1 MSRTS
6 LNDQT
11 PSTTRATT
19 TTTSIAHATSANADA
34 AAPRTSNARLT
45 CAELGML
52 LLMSSI
58 TALAV
63 LCELVPSGVLPEM
76 AAAFGVSSA
85 TCGSLVGSYAITSAI
100 CGIPLVT
107 LTVSANRKRLL
118 CVLLIGFA
126 LSNCI
131 VGGADCFE
139 VALVGR
145 ALGGACAGTL
155 WPMITAYGME
165 FVGPLNRG
173 KAVTIIMSGI
183 TAGMAVGLP
192 AITWL
197 GTLSNYHV
205 EFFALGIILCL
216 VAVLCWIFLPSI
228 PGEARSRDNSVGTM
242 LRNRGVLLVVALTFL
257 AVGANYGAYTFI
269 SNLVQEL
276 AGVGEALA
284 GGALASGALA
294 GGALAGTAGVGAAA
308 GAPTIAQNV
317 ATIAPLTIAQAQLFF
332 GIGSIISVVATLA
345 FIDRH
350 LWLVTLGMFATGAV
364 SMLAFVL
371 VFAVGFGAN
380 QVNLVACVAFVLWG
394 VAFGSLSSIFQT
406 ATARQV
412 TSGTAVAN
420 SLQSASFNCSIMLGS
435 MSAGALLDSG
445 GTKPIMLAAAV
456 VLICGF
462 VLSVAGKKHLA

>member
-19 TTTSIAHATSANADA
+19 TTASVAARTSTTANA
-34 AAPRTSNARLT
+34 AAPRNGNARLT

-131 VGGADCFE
+131 VGGAGCFE

-276 AGVGEALA
+276 AGAC
-284 GGALASGALA
+284 GGSGALA
-294 GGALAGTAGVGAAA
+294 GGLAGGAGGLA
-308 GAPTIAQNV
+308 GSVT
-317 ATIAPLTIAQAQLFF
+317 TIAPLTIEQAQLFF

-345 FIDRH
+345 LIDKH
-350 LWLVTLGMFATGAV
+350 LWLVTLAMFATGAV
-364 SMLAFVL
+364 SMVAFVL
-371 VFAVGFGAN
+371 VFAVGLVAN
-380 QVNLVACVAFVLWG
+380 QANLIACVAFVLWG

>member
-1 MSRTS
+1 MSPTS

-11 PSTTRATT
+11 PSTTCATATAASNATT
-19 TTTSIAHATSANADA
+19 TSTNAKA
-34 AAPRTSNARLT
+34 AAPCNCNARLT

-63 LCELVPSGVLPEM
+63 LCELVPSGVLPDM

-131 VGGADCFE
+131 VGGAGCFE

-165 FVGPLNRG
+165 CVGAGNRG

-197 GTLSNYHV
+197 GTLSNYRV

-216 VAVLCWIFLPSI
+216 VAALCWLFLPSI
-228 PGEARSRDNSVGTM
+228 PGEARSRDNSIGTM
-242 LRNRGVLLVVALTFL
+242 LHNRGVLLVVALTFL

-276 AGVGEALA
+276 AGACGGLA
-284 GGALASGALA
+284 GGAGGLA
-294 GGALAGTAGVGAAA
+294 GSVT
-308 GAPTIAQNV
+308 
-317 ATIAPLTIAQAQLFF
+317 TIAPLTIEQAQLFF

-345 FIDRH
+345 LIDKH
-350 LWLVTLGMFATGAV
+350 LWLVTLAMFAIGTV
-364 SMLAFVL
+364 SMVAFVL
-371 VFAVGFGAN
+371 VFAVGLVAN
-380 QVNLVACVAFVLWG
+380 QANLVACVAFVLWG

-435 MSAGALLDSG
+435 MSAGALLDGG

-456 VLICGF
+456 ILICGF

>member
-19 TTTSIAHATSANADA
+19 TTASVAARTSTTANA
-34 AAPRTSNARLT
+34 AAPCNGNARLT

-131 VGGADCFE
+131 VGGAGCFE

-276 AGVGEALA
+276 AGVGGALA
-284 GGALASGALA
+284 GACGALA
-294 GGALAGTAGVGAAA
+294 GGAC
-308 GAPTIAQNV
+308 GAPSIAQSV
-317 ATIAPLTIAQAQLFF
+317 APLTIAQAQLFF

-371 VFAVGFGAN
+371 VFAVGLAPRLVAN
-380 QVNLVACVAFVLWG
+380 QANLVACMAFVLWG

-445 GTKPIMLAAAV
+445 GTKPIMLAAAA

>member
-6 LNDQT
+6 LNDET
-11 PSTTRATT
+11 PSTTCATT
-19 TTTSIAHATSANADA
+19 TAAHNATTTSTNAKA
-34 AAPRTSNARLT
+34 AAPCNCNARLT

-63 LCELVPSGVLPEM
+63 LCELVPSGVLPDM

-131 VGGADCFE
+131 VGGASSFE
-139 VALVGR
+139 VALLGR

-165 FVGPLNRG
+165 CVGAGNRG

-197 GTLSNYHV
+197 GTLSNYRV

-216 VAVLCWIFLPSI
+216 VAALCWLFLPSI
-228 PGEARSRDNSVGTM
+228 PGEARSRNNSIGTM
-242 LRNRGVLLVVALTFL
+242 LHNRGVLLVVALTFL

-276 AGVGEALA
+276 AGACGGLA
-284 GGALASGALA
+284 GSV
-294 GGALAGTAGVGAAA
+294 T
-308 GAPTIAQNV
+308 
-317 ATIAPLTIAQAQLFF
+317 TIAPLTIEQAQLFF

-345 FIDRH
+345 LIDKH
-350 LWLVTLGMFATGAV
+350 LWLVTLAMFAIGTV
-364 SMLAFVL
+364 SMVAFVL
-371 VFAVGFGAN
+371 VFAVGLVAN
-380 QVNLVACVAFVLWG
+380 QANLVACVAFVLWG

>member
-1 MSRTS
+1 MSPTS
-6 LNDQT
+6 LNDET
-11 PSTTRATT
+11 PSTTCATT
-19 TTTSIAHATSANADA
+19 TAAHNATTTSTNAKAKA
-34 AAPRTSNARLT
+34 AAPCNCNARLT

-63 LCELVPSGVLPEM
+63 LCELVPSGVLPDM

-131 VGGADCFE
+131 VGGAGCFE

-165 FVGPLNRG
+165 CVGAGNRG

-197 GTLSNYHV
+197 GTLSNYRV

-216 VAVLCWIFLPSI
+216 VAALCWLFLPSI
-228 PGEARSRDNSVGTM
+228 PGEARSRNNSIGTM
-242 LRNRGVLLVVALTFL
+242 LHNRGVLLVVALTFL

-276 AGVGEALA
+276 AGACGGLA
-284 GGALASGALA
+284 GAAGGLA
-294 GGALAGTAGVGAAA
+294 GSVT
-308 GAPTIAQNV
+308 
-317 ATIAPLTIAQAQLFF
+317 TIAPLTIEQAQLFF

-345 FIDRH
+345 LIDKH
-350 LWLVTLGMFATGAV
+350 LWLVTLAMFAIGAV

-371 VFAVGFGAN
+371 VFAVGLVAN
-380 QVNLVACVAFVLWG
+380 QANLVACVAFVLWG

-435 MSAGALLDSG
+435 MSAGALLDGG

>member
-1 MSRTS
+1 
-6 LNDQT
+6 
-11 PSTTRATT
+11 
-19 TTTSIAHATSANADA
+19 
-34 AAPRTSNARLT
+34 
-45 CAELGML
+45 ML

-63 LCELVPSGVLPEM
+63 LCELVPSGVLPDM

-131 VGGADCFE
+131 VGGASSFE

-165 FVGPLNRG
+165 CVGAGNRG

-197 GTLSNYHV
+197 GTLSNYRV

-216 VAVLCWIFLPSI
+216 VAALCWLFLPSI
-228 PGEARSRDNSVGTM
+228 PGEARSRNNSVGTM
-242 LRNRGVLLVVALTFL
+242 LHNRGVLLVVALTFL

-276 AGVGEALA
+276 AGAC
-284 GGALASGALA
+284 GALA
-294 GGALAGTAGVGAAA
+294 GGAGGLAGAASAA
-308 GAPTIAQNV
+308 GGLAGSVT
-317 ATIAPLTIAQAQLFF
+317 TIAPLTIEQAQLFF

-345 FIDRH
+345 FIDKH
-350 LWLVTLGMFATGAV
+350 LWLVTLAMFAIGAV
-364 SMLAFVL
+364 SMVAFVL
-371 VFAVGFGAN
+371 VFAVGLVAN
-380 QVNLVACVAFVLWG
+380 QANQISCVAFVLWG

>member
-6 LNDQT
+6 LNDET
-11 PSTTRATT
+11 PSTTCATT
-19 TTTSIAHATSANADA
+19 TAASNATTTSTNAKAKA
-34 AAPRTSNARLT
+34 AVPCNCNARLT

-63 LCELVPSGVLPEM
+63 LCELVPSGVLPDM

-131 VGGADCFE
+131 VGGASSFE

-165 FVGPLNRG
+165 CVGAGNRG

-197 GTLSNYHV
+197 GTLSNYRV

-216 VAVLCWIFLPSI
+216 VAALCWLFLPSI
-228 PGEARSRDNSVGTM
+228 PGEARSRNNSVGTM
-242 LRNRGVLLVVALTFL
+242 LHNRGVLLVVALTFL

-276 AGVGEALA
+276 AGAC
-284 GGALASGALA
+284 GGSGALA
-294 GGALAGTAGVGAAA
+294 GGLAGGAGGLA
-308 GAPTIAQNV
+308 GSVT
-317 ATIAPLTIAQAQLFF
+317 TIAPLTIEQAQLFF

-345 FIDRH
+345 LIDKH
-350 LWLVTLGMFATGAV
+350 LWLVTLAMFAIGTV
-364 SMLAFVL
+364 SMVAFVL
-371 VFAVGFGAN
+371 VFAVGLVAN
-380 QVNLVACVAFVLWG
+380 QANLIACVAFVLWG

-456 VLICGF
+456 VLMCGF

>member
-1 MSRTS
+1 MSPTS
-6 LNDQT
+6 LNDEP
-11 PSTTRATT
+11 PSTTCATT
-19 TTTSIAHATSANADA
+19 TAASNATTTSTNAKA
-34 AAPRTSNARLT
+34 AAPCNCNARLT

-131 VGGADCFE
+131 VGGASCFE

-165 FVGPLNRG
+165 CVGAGNRG

-197 GTLSNYHV
+197 GTLSNYRV

-216 VAVLCWIFLPSI
+216 VAALCWLFLPSI
-228 PGEARSRDNSVGTM
+228 PGEARSRNNSVGTM
-242 LRNRGVLLVVALTFL
+242 LHNRGVLLVVALTFL

-276 AGVGEALA
+276 AGAC
-284 GGALASGALA
+284 GGSGALA
-294 GGALAGTAGVGAAA
+294 GGLAGGAGGLA
-308 GAPTIAQNV
+308 GSVT
-317 ATIAPLTIAQAQLFF
+317 TIAPLTIEQAQLFF

-345 FIDRH
+345 LIDKH
-350 LWLVTLGMFATGAV
+350 LWLVTLAMFAIGTV
-364 SMLAFVL
+364 SMVAFVL
-371 VFAVGFGAN
+371 VFAVGLVAN
-380 QVNLVACVAFVLWG
+380 QANLITCVAFVLWG

-435 MSAGALLDSG
+435 MSAGVLLDSG

>member
-11 PSTTRATT
+11 PSTTREAT
-19 TTTSIAHATSANADA
+19 TTTSIAHATSTTTKP
-34 AAPRTSNARLT
+34 AAPCNCNARLT

-63 LCELVPSGVLPEM
+63 LCELVPSGVLPDM

-131 VGGADCFE
+131 VGGAGCFE

-165 FVGPLNRG
+165 CVGAGNRG

-197 GTLSNYHV
+197 GTLSNCRV

-216 VAVLCWIFLPSI
+216 VAALCWLFLPSI
-228 PGEARSRDNSVGTM
+228 PGEARSRNNSVGTM
-242 LRNRGVLLVVALTFL
+242 LHNRGVLLVVALTFL

-276 AGVGEALA
+276 AGAC
-284 GGALASGALA
+284 GGSGALA
-294 GGALAGTAGVGAAA
+294 GGLAGGAGGLA
-308 GAPTIAQNV
+308 GSVT
-317 ATIAPLTIAQAQLFF
+317 TIAPLTIEQAQLFF

-345 FIDRH
+345 LIDKH
-350 LWLVTLGMFATGAV
+350 LWLVTLAMFAIGTV
-364 SMLAFVL
+364 SMVAFVL
-371 VFAVGFGAN
+371 VFAVGLVAN
-380 QVNLVACVAFVLWG
+380 QANLVACVAFVLWG

-435 MSAGALLDSG
+435 MSAGVLLDSG
-445 GTKPIMLAAAV
+445 GTKPIMLAAAI

>member
-1 MSRTS
+1 MSPTS

-11 PSTTRATT
+11 PSTTCATT
-19 TTTSIAHATSANADA
+19 TSTNAKAKA
-34 AAPRTSNARLT
+34 AAHCNCNARLT
-45 CAELGML
+45 CTELGML

-63 LCELVPSGVLPEM
+63 LCELVPSGVLPDM

-131 VGGADCFE
+131 VGGASCFE

-165 FVGPLNRG
+165 CVGAGNRG

-197 GTLSNYHV
+197 GTLSNYRV

-216 VAVLCWIFLPSI
+216 VAALCWLFLPSI
-228 PGEARSRDNSVGTM
+228 PGEARSRNNSIGTM
-242 LRNRGVLLVVALTFL
+242 LHNRGVLLVVALTFL

-276 AGVGEALA
+276 ARTCGGLA
-284 GGALASGALA
+284 GGAGGLA
-294 GGALAGTAGVGAAA
+294 GSVT
-308 GAPTIAQNV
+308 
-317 ATIAPLTIAQAQLFF
+317 TIAPLTIEQAQLFF

-345 FIDRH
+345 LIDKH
-350 LWLVTLGMFATGAV
+350 LWFVTLAMFAIGAV

-371 VFAVGFGAN
+371 VFAVGLVAN
-380 QVNLVACVAFVLWG
+380 QANLVACVAFVLWG

>member
-1 MSRTS
+1 MSPTS

-19 TTTSIAHATSANADA
+19 TTASVAARTSTTTKPDA
-34 AAPRTSNARLT
+34 ARNGNTRLT

-63 LCELVPSGVLPEM
+63 LCELVPSGVLPDM

-107 LTVSANRKRLL
+107 LTVNANRKRLL

-131 VGGADCFE
+131 VGGAGCFE

-165 FVGPLNRG
+165 CVGAGNRG

-197 GTLSNYHV
+197 GTLSNYRV

-216 VAVLCWIFLPSI
+216 VAALCWLFLPSI
-228 PGEARSRDNSVGTM
+228 PGEARSRNNSIGTM
-242 LRNRGVLLVVALTFL
+242 LHNRGVLLVVALTFL

-276 AGVGEALA
+276 AGLC
-284 GGALASGALA
+284 GACGALA
-294 GGALAGTAGVGAAA
+294 GGALADGACGTAGLTGGAC
-308 GAPTIAQNV
+308 GAPSIAQSV
-317 ATIAPLTIAQAQLFF
+317 APLTIAQAQLFF

-371 VFAVGFGAN
+371 VFAVGLAPRLAAN

>member
-1 MSRTS
+1 MSPTS

-11 PSTTRATT
+11 PSTTCATT
-19 TTTSIAHATSANADA
+19 TSTNAKAKA
-34 AAPRTSNARLT
+34 AAHCNCNARLT
-45 CAELGML
+45 CTELGML

-63 LCELVPSGVLPEM
+63 LCELVPSGVLPDM

-131 VGGADCFE
+131 VGGAGCFE

-165 FVGPLNRG
+165 CVGAGNRG

-197 GTLSNYHV
+197 GTLSNYRV

-216 VAVLCWIFLPSI
+216 VAALCWLFLPSI
-228 PGEARSRDNSVGTM
+228 PGEARSRNNSVGTM
-242 LRNRGVLLVVALTFL
+242 LHNRGVLLVVALTFL

-276 AGVGEALA
+276 AGAC
-284 GGALASGALA
+284 GGSGALA
-294 GGALAGTAGVGAAA
+294 GGLAGSVT
-308 GAPTIAQNV
+308 
-317 ATIAPLTIAQAQLFF
+317 TIAPLTIEQAQLFF

-345 FIDRH
+345 FIDKH
-350 LWLVTLGMFATGAV
+350 LWLVTLAMFAIGAV
-364 SMLAFVL
+364 SMLTFVL
-371 VFAVGFGAN
+371 VFAVGLVAN
-380 QVNLVACVAFVLWG
+380 QANLVACVAFVLWG

>member
-1 MSRTS
+1 
-6 LNDQT
+6 
-11 PSTTRATT
+11 
-19 TTTSIAHATSANADA
+19 
-34 AAPRTSNARLT
+34 
-45 CAELGML
+45 ML

-63 LCELVPSGVLPEM
+63 LCELVPSGVLPDM

-131 VGGADCFE
+131 VGGASSFE

-165 FVGPLNRG
+165 CVGAGNRG

-197 GTLSNYHV
+197 GTLSDYRV

-216 VAVLCWIFLPSI
+216 VAALCWLFLPSI
-228 PGEARSRDNSVGTM
+228 PGEARSRNNSIGTM
-242 LRNRGVLLVVALTFL
+242 LHNRGVLLVVALTFL

-276 AGVGEALA
+276 VGAC
-284 GGALASGALA
+284 GGSGALA
-294 GGALAGTAGVGAAA
+294 GGLAGGAGGLA
-308 GAPTIAQNV
+308 GSVT
-317 ATIAPLTIAQAQLFF
+317 TIAPLTIEQAQLFF

-345 FIDRH
+345 LIDKH
-350 LWLVTLGMFATGAV
+350 LWLVTLAMFAIGTV
-364 SMLAFVL
+364 SMVAFVL
-371 VFAVGFGAN
+371 VFAVGLVAN
-380 QVNLVACVAFVLWG
+380 QANLVACVAFVLWG

-435 MSAGALLDSG
+435 MSAGALLDGG

>member
-1 MSRTS
+1 MSRTN

-11 PSTTRATT
+11 PSTTCATT
-19 TTTSIAHATSANADA
+19 TAASNATTTSTNAKT
-34 AAPRTSNARLT
+34 AAPCNCNARLT

-63 LCELVPSGVLPEM
+63 LCELVPSGVLPDM

-126 LSNCI
+126 LSNCV
-131 VGGADCFE
+131 VGGASCFE

-165 FVGPLNRG
+165 CVGAGNRG

-197 GTLSNYHV
+197 GTLSNYRV
-205 EFFALGIILCL
+205 EFYALGIILCL
-216 VAVLCWIFLPSI
+216 VAALCWIFLPSI
-228 PGEARSRDNSVGTM
+228 PGEARSRNNSIGTM
-242 LRNRGVLLVVALTFL
+242 LHNRGVLLVVALTFL

-276 AGVGEALA
+276 AGACGGLA
-284 GGALASGALA
+284 GSV
-294 GGALAGTAGVGAAA
+294 T
-308 GAPTIAQNV
+308 
-317 ATIAPLTIAQAQLFF
+317 TIAPLTIEQAQLFF

-345 FIDRH
+345 FIDKH
-350 LWLVTLGMFATGAV
+350 LWLVTLAMFAIGAV
-364 SMLAFVL
+364 SMVAFVL
-371 VFAVGFGAN
+371 VFAVGLVAN
-380 QVNLVACVAFVLWG
+380 QANLIACVAFVLWG

>member
-1 MSRTS
+1 MSPTS
-6 LNDQT
+6 LNDET
-11 PSTTRATT
+11 PSTTCATT
-19 TTTSIAHATSANADA
+19 TAAHNATTTSTNAKAKA
-34 AAPRTSNARLT
+34 AAPCNCNARLT

-63 LCELVPSGVLPEM
+63 LCELVPSGVLPDM

-131 VGGADCFE
+131 VGGAGCFE

-165 FVGPLNRG
+165 CVGAGNRG

-197 GTLSNYHV
+197 GTLSNYRV

-216 VAVLCWIFLPSI
+216 VAALCWLFLPSI
-228 PGEARSRDNSVGTM
+228 PGEARSRNNSVGTM
-242 LRNRGVLLVVALTFL
+242 LHNRGVLLVVALTFL

-276 AGVGEALA
+276 AGVG
-284 GGALASGALA
+284 GALA
-294 GGALAGTAGVGAAA
+294 GGACGTAGLASGAC
-308 GAPTIAQNV
+308 GAPSIAKSV
-317 ATIAPLTIAQAQLFF
+317 APLTIAQAQLFF

-345 FIDRH
+345 FIDKH
-350 LWLVTLGMFATGAV
+350 LWLVTLAMFAIGTV
-364 SMLAFVL
+364 SMVAFVL
-371 VFAVGFGAN
+371 VFAVGLVAN
-380 QVNLVACVAFVLWG
+380 QANLVACVAFVLWG

-435 MSAGALLDSG
+435 MSAGVLLDSG

>member
-19 TTTSIAHATSANADA
+19 TTASVAARTSTTANA
-34 AAPRTSNARLT
+34 AAPRNGNARLT

-131 VGGADCFE
+131 VGGAGCFE

-216 VAVLCWIFLPSI
+216 VAALCWLFLPSI
-228 PGEARSRDNSVGTM
+228 PGEARSRNNSIGTM
-242 LRNRGVLLVVALTFL
+242 LHNRGVLLVVALTFL

-276 AGVGEALA
+276 AGAC
-284 GGALASGALA
+284 GGSGALA
-294 GGALAGTAGVGAAA
+294 GGLAGGAGGLA
-308 GAPTIAQNV
+308 GSVT
-317 ATIAPLTIAQAQLFF
+317 TIAPLTIEQAQLFF

-345 FIDRH
+345 LIDKH
-350 LWLVTLGMFATGAV
+350 LWLVTLAMFATGAV
-364 SMLAFVL
+364 SMVAFVL
-371 VFAVGFGAN
+371 VFAVGLVAN
-380 QVNLVACVAFVLWG
+380 QANLIACVAFVLWG

>member
-1 MSRTS
+1 MSRTN

-11 PSTTRATT
+11 PSTTCATATAASNATT
-19 TTTSIAHATSANADA
+19 TSTNAKA
-34 AAPRTSNARLT
+34 AAPCNYNARLT

-63 LCELVPSGVLPEM
+63 LCELVPSGVLPDM

-107 LTVSANRKRLL
+107 LTVSANRKCLL

-126 LSNCI
+126 LSNCV
-131 VGGADCFE
+131 VGGASCFE

-165 FVGPLNRG
+165 CVGAGNRG

-197 GTLSNYHV
+197 GTLSNYRV

-216 VAVLCWIFLPSI
+216 VAALCWLFLPSI
-228 PGEARSRDNSVGTM
+228 PGEARSRNNSIGTM
-242 LRNRGVLLVVALTFL
+242 LHNRGVLLVVALTFL

-276 AGVGEALA
+276 AGAC
-284 GGALASGALA
+284 GGS
-294 GGALAGTAGVGAAA
+294 GALAGTASAA
-308 GAPTIAQNV
+308 GGLAGSVT
-317 ATIAPLTIAQAQLFF
+317 TIAPLTIEQAQLFF

-345 FIDRH
+345 FIDKH
-350 LWLVTLGMFATGAV
+350 LWLVTLAMFAIGAV
-364 SMLAFVL
+364 SMVAFVL
-371 VFAVGFGAN
+371 VFAVGLVAN
-380 QVNLVACVAFVLWG
+380 QANLIACVAFVLWG